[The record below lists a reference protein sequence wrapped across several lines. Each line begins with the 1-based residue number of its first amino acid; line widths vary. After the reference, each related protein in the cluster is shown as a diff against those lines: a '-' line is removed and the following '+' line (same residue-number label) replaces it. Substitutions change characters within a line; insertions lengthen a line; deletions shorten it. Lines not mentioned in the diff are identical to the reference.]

1 MWTALAIIA
10 GLAFTGFASLVV
22 IFLVCWA
29 YIAFH
34 PEMADARPPNS
45 ERV

>member
-1 MWTALAIIA
+1 MLTCLALLTGIV
-10 GLAFTGFASLVV
+10 FTIVGGMLV
-22 IFLVCWA
+22 IFIACWV

>member
-1 MWTALAIIA
+1 MLTFLAILA
-10 GLAFTGFASLVV
+10 GIVFTIVAALLL
-22 IFLVCWA
+22 IFLVCWV